1 MEREV
6 SLTFILSIFANH
18 PHVAVIAGLLL
29 LFLLIFIGL
38 FVVPFFRV
46 RSELKNALKELN
58 QQSSKGSLADL
69 SQIFSIKS
77 DFRHLVSEFIETLH
91 PQKELNEATGSLDT
105 VRYRST
111 VPAGVFFKPEIIVDL
126 PLRTDFFKHLP
137 GILTG
142 IGIIGTFIGLL
153 QGLMRFNISDDSSVV
168 RTSLNSL
175 LAGVTEAFLV
185 SAAAI
190 GLAML
195 ITIFEKWCITILN
208 SNLEKLVQK
217 IDSIFEGGAGEEYLV
232 RLVNASEN
240 SSAQM
245 SMLKDAFVTELTSV
259 LHKIS
264 EQQINAFKDAT
275 NDLGAAFRQSIV
287 DELSSPLK
295 QLSNNMQGVR
305 EDQGTAVHSLLSQ
318 VLKDFSTQLEDLF
331 GGQISGINQAQ
342 QDTISALNTAVSK
355 IELMAKSFE
364 DAGKKGTQD
373 ISDTLTN
380 ALKIAADKQEQMNQS
395 MESFINTMKQRLTEA
410 GDESNQQMQRNLSN
424 VTGAFETL
432 VQSMQSQVSQSNDQ
446 ILGATRQ
453 QVEAQQR
460 QHESLES
467 HLKELTQS
475 SNAAIGKMTELVTQ
489 VERYTSTALDKMNLG
504 ANELYRASTEFAAAG
519 GNVEATLTKSAQ
531 LSTTLTSAATSLTQV
546 GQQLNSGMQDYQA
559 QRNSL
564 KEMMASMQ
572 SVVDTAKREVAM
584 TDALVKKLQD
594 SAQQLSEA
602 NTEID
607 SYLESVTKVLA
618 SSQQTFSEGMI
629 KIVGEAN
636 QKFHEQ
642 LNSSVG
648 LLRTGIEDLQDVVD
662 SIPTR

>member
-1 MEREV
+1 MV
-6 SLTFILSIFANH
+6 
-18 PHVAVIAGLLL
+18 
-29 LFLLIFIGL
+29 
-38 FVVPFFRV
+38 
-46 RSELKNALKELN
+46 
-58 QQSSKGSLADL
+58 QQESKRSLADL
-69 SQIFSIKS
+69 SLMFSSKS
-77 DFRHLVSEFIETLH
+77 DFKHLVSEYIETLH
-91 PQKELNEATGSLDT
+91 KQQELNEITGTLET
-105 VRYRST
+105 VRRRST
-111 VPAGVFFKPEIIVDL
+111 VPAGIFFKPEIMVDL

-153 QGLMRFNISDDSSVV
+153 QGLTHFTISDDSAVV
-168 RTSLNSL
+168 RSSLNSL
-175 LAGVTEAFLV
+175 LAGVKEAFLV

-195 ITIFEKWCITILN
+195 ITIIEKWCITILN

-264 EQQINAFKDAT
+264 EQQINAFRAST
-275 NDLGAAFRQSIV
+275 SELGAAIRQSLV
-287 DELSSPLK
+287 EELSSPLK
-295 QLSNNMQGVR
+295 QLSDNMQGVR
-305 EDQGTAVHSLLSQ
+305 QDQGNAVHSLLSQ
-318 VLKDFSTQLEDLF
+318 VLKDFSTQLENMF

-380 ALKIAADKQEQMNQS
+380 ALKIASEKQEQMNQN
-395 MESFINTMKQRLTEA
+395 MESFVNTMKQRLTEA

-446 ILGATRQ
+446 ILGATRL

-607 SYLESVTKVLA
+607 SYLESVTKVLT

-636 QKFHEQ
+636 LKFHEQ

-648 LLRTGIEDLQDVVD
+648 LLRTGIEDLQDVVE

>member
-6 SLTFILSIFANH
+6 SLTSIFSNH
-18 PHVAVIAGLLL
+18 PHVAVIAGLLFF
-29 LFLLIFIGL
+29 FLSIFIWL

-46 RSELKNALKELN
+46 KNELKQALTALE
-58 QQSSKGSLADL
+58 QQNSKGSLADL
-69 SQIFSIKS
+69 SVMFQSKS

-91 PQKELNEATGSLDT
+91 PQRELNEATGILET
-105 VRYRST
+105 IRNRST
-111 VPAGVFFKPEIIVDL
+111 VPAGVFFKPEVMVDL

-153 QGLMRFNISDDSSVV
+153 QGLTHFNISDDSSIV

-190 GLAML
+190 CLAML
-195 ITIFEKWCITILN
+195 ITVIEKWSVTILN

-217 IDSIFEGGAGEEYLV
+217 IDSIFEGGAGEEYLE

-245 SMLKDAFVTELTSV
+245 NMLKDAFVTELTSV
-259 LHKIS
+259 LNKIS
-264 EQQINAFKDAT
+264 EQQITAFKAST
-275 NDLGAAFRQSIV
+275 TELGSAFRQSLV
-287 DELSSPLK
+287 EELSSPLK
-295 QLSNNMQGVR
+295 QLSANMQGVR

-318 VLKDFSTQLEDLF
+318 VLKDFSRQLEDMF

-342 QDTISALNTAVSK
+342 QDTIYALNTAVSK

-373 ISDTLTN
+373 ISDTLTS
-380 ALKIAADKQEQMNQS
+380 ALKTASEKQEQMNQS
-395 MESFINTMKQRLTEA
+395 MESFIDTMKQRLSDA
-410 GDESNQQMQRNLSN
+410 GDESNKQMQTNLLN
-424 VTGAFETL
+424 VTGAFESL
-432 VQSMQSQVSQSNDQ
+432 VQSMQSQVRQSNDQ

-453 QVEAQQR
+453 QVDAQQR

-467 HLKELTQS
+467 HLKDLTQS
-475 SNAAIGKMTELVTQ
+475 SNLAIEKMTELVAK
-489 VERYTSTALDKMNLG
+489 VDRYSSSALDKLNLG
-504 ANELYRASTEFAAAG
+504 ATELHQAATEFAVAG

-531 LSTTLTSAATSLTQV
+531 LSTTLNSAATNLTQV
-546 GQQLNSGMQDYQA
+546 GQQLSAGMQDYQS
-559 QRNSL
+559 QRDAL
-564 KEMMASMQ
+564 KEMMGSMQ
-572 SVVDTAKREVAM
+572 SVVETAKREVTT

-594 SAQQLSEA
+594 SAQQLAQA

-607 SYLESVTKVLA
+607 QYLLSVTNVLA
-618 SSQQTFSEGMI
+618 ESQRTFSEGMS

-636 QKFHEQ
+636 LKFHEQ

>member
-1 MEREV
+1 M

>member
-1 MEREV
+1 M
-6 SLTFILSIFANH
+6 SLTFTTSTFANH
-18 PHVAVIAGLLL
+18 PHVAVIAAL
-29 LFLLIFIGL
+29 LLIFFLIFLWL
-38 FVVPFFRV
+38 FVAPFFRV
-46 RSELKNALKELN
+46 RKELKLAIKELD

-69 SQIFSIKS
+69 SKIFGTNS
-77 DFRHLVSEFIETLH
+77 DFRHLVSEFVETLH
-91 PQKELNEATGSLDT
+91 PQKELNEATGMLEV
-105 VRYRST
+105 VRNRST
-111 VPAGVFFKPEIIVDL
+111 VPAGVFFKPEVIVDL

-153 QGLMRFNISDDSSVV
+153 QGLTRFNISDDSAVV

-190 GLAML
+190 CLAML
-195 ITIFEKWCITILN
+195 ITVFEKWFVTILN
-208 SNLEKLVQK
+208 ANLEQLVQK
-217 IDSIFEGGAGEEYLV
+217 IDSIFEGGAGEEYLE

-245 SMLKDAFVTELTSV
+245 GMLKDAFVTELTSV

-264 EQQINAFKDAT
+264 EQQINAFKEST
-275 NDLGAAFRQSIV
+275 NELGAAFRQSIV

-295 QLSNNMQGVR
+295 QLSTNMQGVR
-305 EDQGTAVHSLLSQ
+305 EDQGSAVQGLLSK
-318 VLKDFSTQLEDLF
+318 VLTDFSTQLETLF
-331 GGQISGINQAQ
+331 GGQINGINQAQ
-342 QDTISALNTAVSK
+342 QETMSALSTAVSK

-364 DAGKKGTQD
+364 EAGKKGSQD

-380 ALKIAADKQEQMNQS
+380 ALKIASEKQEQMNQS
-395 MESFINTMKQRLTEA
+395 MENFINTMKQRLADA
-410 GDESNQQMQRNLSN
+410 GEESSQQMQGNLSKL
-424 VTGAFETL
+424 VGVFETL
-432 VQSMQSQVSQSNDQ
+432 VQSMQSQVSQSNAQ

-460 QHESLES
+460 QHESLEG
-467 HLKELTQS
+467 HLKELTTS
-475 SNAAIGKMTELVTQ
+475 SNAALGKMTELVTQ
-489 VERYTSTALDKMNLG
+489 VERFTSSAIDKMNLG

-546 GQQLNSGMQDYQA
+546 GQQLNTGIQDYQA
-559 QRNSL
+559 QRNAL
-564 KEMMASMQ
+564 KEMMNSMQ
-572 SVVDTAKREVAM
+572 SVVESAKLEVAM
-584 TDALVKKLQD
+584 TDTLVKKMQA
-594 SAQQLSEA
+594 SAEQLSQA
-602 NTEID
+602 NKEID

-618 SSQQTFSEGMI
+618 SSQETFSEGMI

>member
-1 MEREV
+1 M
-6 SLTFILSIFANH
+6 SLTSILSIFSNH

-38 FVVPFFRV
+38 FMLPFFRV

-69 SQIFSIKS
+69 SKIFGSKS
-77 DFRHLVSEFIETLH
+77 DFRHLVSEFVETLH
-91 PQKELNEATGSLDT
+91 PQKELNEATGVLEV
-105 VRYRST
+105 VRNRST
-111 VPAGVFFKPEIIVDL
+111 VPAGVFFKPEVIVDL
-126 PLRTDFFKHLP
+126 SLRTDFFKHLP

-153 QGLMRFNISDDSSVV
+153 QGLTRFNISDDSAVV

-190 GLAML
+190 CLAML
-195 ITIFEKWCITILN
+195 ITIFEKWFVTILN
-208 SNLEKLVQK
+208 SNLEQLVQK
-217 IDSIFEGGAGEEYLV
+217 IDSIFEGGAGEEYLE

-264 EQQINAFKDAT
+264 EQQINAFKAST
-275 NDLGAAFRQSIV
+275 SELGAAFRQSLV
-287 DELSSPLK
+287 EELSSPLK
-295 QLSNNMQGVR
+295 QLSDNMEGVR
-305 EDQGTAVHSLLSQ
+305 QDQGNAVHDLLSQ
-318 VLKDFSTQLEDLF
+318 VLKDFSTQLENMF

-380 ALKIAADKQEQMNQS
+380 ALKIASEKQEQMNQN

-475 SNAAIGKMTELVTQ
+475 SNTAIGKMTELVTQ

-607 SYLESVTKVLA
+607 SYLESVTKVLT

>member
-1 MEREV
+1 M
-6 SLTFILSIFANH
+6 SLTFILSIFSNH

-38 FVVPFFRV
+38 FMLPFFRV

-69 SQIFSIKS
+69 SKIFGSKS
-77 DFRHLVSEFIETLH
+77 DFRHLVSEFVETLH
-91 PQKELNEATGSLDT
+91 PQKELNEATGMLEV
-105 VRYRST
+105 VRNRST
-111 VPAGVFFKPEIIVDL
+111 VPAGVFFKPEVIVDL
-126 PLRTDFFKHLP
+126 SLRTDFFKHLP

-153 QGLMRFNISDDSSVV
+153 QGLTRFNISDDSAVV

-190 GLAML
+190 CLAML
-195 ITIFEKWCITILN
+195 ITIFEKWFVTILN
-208 SNLEKLVQK
+208 SNLEQLVQK
-217 IDSIFEGGAGEEYLV
+217 IDSIFEGGAGEEYLE

-264 EQQINAFKDAT
+264 EQQINAFKAST
-275 NDLGAAFRQSIV
+275 SELGAAFRQSLV
-287 DELSSPLK
+287 EELSSPLK
-295 QLSNNMQGVR
+295 QLSDNMQGVR
-305 EDQGTAVHSLLSQ
+305 QDQGNAVHSLLSQ
-318 VLKDFSTQLEDLF
+318 VLKDFSTQLENLF

-342 QDTISALNTAVSK
+342 QETISALNTAVSK

-364 DAGKKGTQD
+364 DAGKKGSQD

-380 ALKIAADKQEQMNQS
+380 ALKLASDKQEQMNQN
-395 MESFINTMKQRLTEA
+395 MENFINVMKQRLAEA
-410 GDESNQQMQRNLSN
+410 GDESNQQMQKNLSN

-432 VQSMQSQVSQSNDQ
+432 VQSMQSQVTQSNDQ
-446 ILGATRQ
+446 ILGSTRQ

-489 VERYTSTALDKMNLG
+489 VERFTSSALDKMNLG

-546 GQQLNSGMQDYQA
+546 GQQLNSGMQDYQT

-564 KEMMASMQ
+564 KDMMASMQ

-594 SAQQLSEA
+594 SAQQLSQA

-607 SYLESVTKVLA
+607 SYLENVTKVLA

-636 QKFHEQ
+636 LKFHEQ

>member
-1 MEREV
+1 M
-6 SLTFILSIFANH
+6 SLTFILSIFSNH

-46 RSELKNALKELN
+46 RSELKNAIKELN

-69 SQIFSIKS
+69 SKIFGSKS
-77 DFRHLVSEFIETLH
+77 NFRHLVSEFIETLH

-105 VRYRST
+105 VRNRST
-111 VPAGVFFKPEIIVDL
+111 VPAGTFFKPEVIVDL
-126 PLRTDFFKHLP
+126 PLHTDFFKHLP

-142 IGIIGTFIGLL
+142 IGIIGTFFGLL
-153 QGLMRFNISDDSSVV
+153 VGLRNFKVDDNSAVV
-168 RTSLNSL
+168 RTSLENL
-175 LAGVTEAFLV
+175 LSGVTEAFLV
-185 SAAAI
+185 SAFAI

-195 ITIFEKWCITILN
+195 ITIIEKWCITILN
-208 SNLEKLVQK
+208 SNLERLVQK
-217 IDSIFEGGAGEEYLV
+217 IDSIFEGGAGEEYLE

-264 EQQINAFKDAT
+264 EQQINAFKAST
-275 NDLGAAFRQSIV
+275 SELGAAFRQSLV
-287 DELSSPLK
+287 EELSSPLK
-295 QLSNNMQGVR
+295 QLSDNMQGVR
-305 EDQGTAVHSLLSQ
+305 QDQGNAVHSLLSQ
-318 VLKDFSTQLEDLF
+318 VLKDFSTQLENLF

-342 QDTISALNTAVSK
+342 QETISALNTAVSK

-364 DAGKKGTQD
+364 DAGKKGSQD

-380 ALKIAADKQEQMNQS
+380 ALKLASDKQEQMNQN
-395 MESFINTMKQRLTEA
+395 MENFINVMKQRLAEA
-410 GDESNQQMQRNLSN
+410 GDESNQQMQKNLSN

-432 VQSMQSQVSQSNDQ
+432 VQSMQSQVTQSNDQ

-489 VERYTSTALDKMNLG
+489 VERFTSSALDKMNLG

-546 GQQLNSGMQDYQA
+546 GQQLNSGMQDYQT

-564 KEMMASMQ
+564 KDMMASMQ

-594 SAQQLSEA
+594 SAQQLSQA

-607 SYLESVTKVLA
+607 SYLENVTKVLA

-636 QKFHEQ
+636 LKFHEQ

>member
-1 MEREV
+1 
-6 SLTFILSIFANH
+6 
-18 PHVAVIAGLLL
+18 
-29 LFLLIFIGL
+29 
-38 FVVPFFRV
+38 
-46 RSELKNALKELN
+46 
-58 QQSSKGSLADL
+58 
-69 SQIFSIKS
+69 
-77 DFRHLVSEFIETLH
+77 
-91 PQKELNEATGSLDT
+91 
-105 VRYRST
+105 
-111 VPAGVFFKPEIIVDL
+111 
-126 PLRTDFFKHLP
+126 
-137 GILTG
+137 
-142 IGIIGTFIGLL
+142 
-153 QGLMRFNISDDSSVV
+153 
-168 RTSLNSL
+168 L
-175 LAGVTEAFLV
+175 LAGVKEAFLV

-195 ITIFEKWCITILN
+195 ITIIEKWCITILN

-264 EQQINAFKDAT
+264 EQQIKAFKDST

-295 QLSNNMQGVR
+295 QLSSSMQGVR
-305 EDQGTAVHSLLSQ
+305 EDQGNAVQDLLSQ
-318 VLKDFSTQLEDLF
+318 VLKDFSRQLEDLF

-380 ALKIAADKQEQMNQS
+380 ALKIASDKQEQMNQS
-395 MESFINTMKQRLTEA
+395 MESFINTMKQRLSEA

-475 SNAAIGKMTELVTQ
+475 SNTAIGKMTELVTQ
-489 VERYTSTALDKMNLG
+489 VEKYTSTALDKMNLG

>member
-1 MEREV
+1 M
-6 SLTFILSIFANH
+6 SLTFMLSIFSNH

-29 LFLLIFIGL
+29 LFLLIFILL

-58 QQSSKGSLADL
+58 QQRSKGSLADL
-69 SQIFSIKS
+69 SKIFDSKS
-77 DFRHLVSEFIETLH
+77 NFRHLVSEFVETLH

-105 VRYRST
+105 VRNRST
-111 VPAGVFFKPEIIVDL
+111 VPAGAFFKPEVIVDL
-126 PLRTDFFKHLP
+126 PLHTDFFKHLP

-142 IGIIGTFIGLL
+142 IGIIGTFFGLL
-153 QGLMRFNISDDSSVV
+153 VGLKNFKVDDNSAVV
-168 RTSLNSL
+168 RTSLENL
-175 LAGVTEAFLV
+175 LSGVTEAFLV
-185 SAAAI
+185 SAFAI

-195 ITIFEKWCITILN
+195 ITIIEKWCITILN
-208 SNLEKLVQK
+208 SNLEQLVQK
-217 IDSIFEGGAGEEYLV
+217 IDSIFEGGAGEEYLE

-264 EQQINAFKDAT
+264 EQQINAFRAST
-275 NDLGAAFRQSIV
+275 SELGAAFRQSLV
-287 DELSSPLK
+287 EELSSPLK
-295 QLSNNMQGVR
+295 QLSDNMQGVR
-305 EDQGTAVHSLLSQ
+305 QDQGNAVQSLLSQ
-318 VLKDFSTQLEDLF
+318 VLKDFSTQLENMF

-380 ALKIAADKQEQMNQS
+380 ALKIASEKQVQINQN

-432 VQSMQSQVSQSNDQ
+432 VQSMQSQVSKSNDQ

-531 LSTTLTSAATSLTQV
+531 LSTTLTSAATNLTQV

-607 SYLESVTKVLA
+607 SYLESVTKVLT

-636 QKFHEQ
+636 LKFHEQ

>member
-1 MEREV
+1 V
-6 SLTFILSIFANH
+6 SFSSFLSIFPNH
-18 PHVAVIAGLLL
+18 PVIAGLLAV
-29 LFLLIFIGL
+29 FLIIFL
-38 FVVPFFRV
+38 CFFCWPFFRV
-46 RSELKNALKELN
+46 YRELTKALKVLD
-58 QQSSKGSLADL
+58 QQESKRSLADL
-69 SQIFSIKS
+69 SLMFASKS
-77 DFRHLVSEFIETLH
+77 DFKHLVSEYIETLH
-91 PQKELNEATGSLDT
+91 KQQKLNEVTGTLET
-105 VRYRST
+105 VCRRST
-111 VPAGVFFKPEIIVDL
+111 VPAGIFFKPEIMVDL

-153 QGLMRFNISDDSSVV
+153 QGLTHFTISDDSAVV
-168 RTSLNSL
+168 RSSLNSL
-175 LAGVTEAFLV
+175 LAGVKEAFLV

-195 ITIFEKWCITILN
+195 ITIIEKWCITILN

-264 EQQINAFKDAT
+264 EQQIKAFKDST

-295 QLSNNMQGVR
+295 QLSSSMQGVR
-305 EDQGTAVHSLLSQ
+305 EDQGNAVQDLLSQ
-318 VLKDFSTQLEDLF
+318 VLKDFSRQLEDLF

-380 ALKIAADKQEQMNQS
+380 ALKIASDKQEQMNQS
-395 MESFINTMKQRLTEA
+395 MESFINTMKQRLSEA

-475 SNAAIGKMTELVTQ
+475 SNTAIGKMTELVTQ
-489 VERYTSTALDKMNLG
+489 VEKYTSTALDKMNLG

>member
-1 MEREV
+1 MERDV
-6 SLTFILSIFANH
+6 SLTSVLSIFSNH

-29 LFLLIFIGL
+29 LFLLIFILL

-46 RSELKNALKELN
+46 RTELKNAIKELN

-69 SQIFSIKS
+69 SKIFGSKS
-77 DFRHLVSEFIETLH
+77 DFRHLVSEFVETLH
-91 PQKELNEATGSLDT
+91 PQKELREATGTLEI
-105 VRYRST
+105 VRNRST
-111 VPAGVFFKPEIIVDL
+111 VPAGVFFKPEVIVDL
-126 PLRTDFFKHLP
+126 SLRTDFFKHLP

-153 QGLMRFNISDDSSVV
+153 QGLTRFNISDDSAVV

-190 GLAML
+190 CLAML
-195 ITIFEKWCITILN
+195 ITVFEKWFVTILN
-208 SNLEKLVQK
+208 SNLEQLVQK
-217 IDSIFEGGAGEEYLV
+217 IDSIFEGGAGEEYLE

-264 EQQINAFKDAT
+264 EQQINAFKAST
-275 NDLGAAFRQSIV
+275 SELGAAFRQSLV
-287 DELSSPLK
+287 EELSSPLK
-295 QLSNNMQGVR
+295 QLSDNMQGVR
-305 EDQGTAVHSLLSQ
+305 QDQGNAVHSLLSQ

-342 QDTISALNTAVSK
+342 QETISALNTAVSK

-364 DAGKKGTQD
+364 DAGKKGSQD

-380 ALKIAADKQEQMNQS
+380 ALKIASDKQEQMNQN
-395 MESFINTMKQRLTEA
+395 MESFINSMKQRLAEA
-410 GDESNQQMQRNLSN
+410 GDESNQQMQKNLSN

-475 SNAAIGKMTELVTQ
+475 SNVAIGKMTELVTQ

-531 LSTTLTSAATSLTQV
+531 LSTTLTSAATSLSQV
-546 GQQLNSGMQDYQA
+546 GQQLNSGMQDYQT

-564 KEMMASMQ
+564 KEMMSSMQ
-572 SVVDTAKREVAM
+572 SVIDSAKREVAM

-594 SAQQLSEA
+594 SALQLSEA

-607 SYLESVTKVLA
+607 SYLGSVTKVLT

-636 QKFHEQ
+636 LKFHEQ

>member
-1 MEREV
+1 MD
-6 SLTFILSIFANH
+6 
-18 PHVAVIAGLLL
+18 
-29 LFLLIFIGL
+29 
-38 FVVPFFRV
+38 
-46 RSELKNALKELN
+46 
-58 QQSSKGSLADL
+58 QQESKRSLADL
-69 SQIFSIKS
+69 SLMFASKS
-77 DFRHLVSEFIETLH
+77 DFKHLVSEYIETLH
-91 PQKELNEATGSLDT
+91 KQQKLNEVTGTLET
-105 VRYRST
+105 VCRRST
-111 VPAGVFFKPEIIVDL
+111 VPAGIFFKPEIMVDL

-153 QGLMRFNISDDSSVV
+153 QGLTHFTISDDSAVV
-168 RTSLNSL
+168 RSSLNSL
-175 LAGVTEAFLV
+175 LAGVKEAFLV

-195 ITIFEKWCITILN
+195 ITIIEKWCITILN

-264 EQQINAFKDAT
+264 EQQIKAFKDST

-295 QLSNNMQGVR
+295 QLSSSMQGVR
-305 EDQGTAVHSLLSQ
+305 EDQGNAVQDLLSQ
-318 VLKDFSTQLEDLF
+318 VLKDFSRQLEDLF

-380 ALKIAADKQEQMNQS
+380 ALKIASDKQEQMNQS
-395 MESFINTMKQRLTEA
+395 MESFINTMKQRLSEA

-475 SNAAIGKMTELVTQ
+475 SNTAIGKMTELVTQ
-489 VERYTSTALDKMNLG
+489 VEKYTSTALDKMNLG